1 MEDHTV
7 STEDVQNEG
16 RPIRRRSFLNYCIG
30 FSLFGFGGMVAYS
43 FGRYLFPPEA
53 LGAEAEGEVVRIS
66 LGEIPVGT
74 AKIVR
79 YKGEPSI
86 VVRASEKS
94 IHVLS
99 AVCTHLG
106 CIVKWDSAKTALVCP
121 CHAAFFD
128 VNGNVIAGPA
138 PRPLQSLP
146 VTIAQDEII
155 IGEA

>member
-1 MEDHTV
+1 MHT
-7 STEDVQNEG
+7 EGADEEG
-16 RPIRRRSFLNYCIG
+16 RPVERRSFLNYCLGI
-30 FSLFGFGGMVAYS
+30 SLCAFGGTAAYS
-43 FGRYLFPPEA
+43 FAKYLFPPEA
-53 LGAEAEGEVVRIS
+53 LGAETEGEVIRIA

-86 VVRASEKS
+86 VVRASEKAV
-94 IHVLS
+94 HVLS

-106 CIVKWDSAKTALVCP
+106 CIVKWDSVKAALVCP

-128 VNGNVIAGPA
+128 INGNVIGGPA
-138 PRPLQSLP
+138 PRPLQSHP
-146 VTIAQDEII
+146 VKIAQDEII